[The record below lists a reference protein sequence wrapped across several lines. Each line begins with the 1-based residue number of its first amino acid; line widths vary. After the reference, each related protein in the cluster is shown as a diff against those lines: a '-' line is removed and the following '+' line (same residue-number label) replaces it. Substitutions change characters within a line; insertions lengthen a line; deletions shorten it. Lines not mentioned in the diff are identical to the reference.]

1 MPASRAALTRCVCE
15 ECIEKG
21 GYDERGAP
29 KGVLMA
35 ERSISAHVRRV
46 KAESAERAASTIA
59 GKLTVSSITDDL
71 SHLTLSMNPSQHP
84 SFASSMNNDLDRP
97 GPCNPPAVSVSVLSD
112 NLEQLKL
119 SDGMSVPPMT
129 TSRQAAS
136 ETASKPKHNRRTV
149 KALNILDNIESRIQR
164 CFRLSLHA
172 CSLDDA
178 GRELS
183 LLRTAMENVTGRV
196 VVVIERKK
204 AITTQIDD
212 LAAQFGSHQDTLQG
226 PVEINTGK
234 S

>member
-1 MPASRAALTRCVCE
+1 VCE

-59 GKLTVSSITDDL
+59 GKPTVSSITDDL
-71 SHLTLSMNPSQHP
+71 SHLTLAINPSQPP
-84 SFASSMNNDLDRP
+84 SFASSMNNNLDRP
-97 GPCNPPAVSVSVLSD
+97 GPCNPPAVSVSALSD
-112 NLEQLKL
+112 KLEHLKL

-129 TSRQAAS
+129 SR
-136 ETASKPKHNRRTV
+136 KPKHNRRTV

-172 CSLDDA
+172 CSFDDA

-183 LLRTAMENVTGRV
+183 SLRTAIENVTGRAD
-196 VVVIERKK
+196 VVIERKK
-204 AITTQIDD
+204 AITTQIDA
-212 LAAQFGSHQDTLQG
+212 LAAQFGSYQDTLHG

>member
-1 MPASRAALTRCVCE
+1 MCE

-35 ERSISAHVRRV
+35 ERSIPAHVRRV
-46 KAESAERAASTIA
+46 KAESAERAASTKA
-59 GKLTVSSITDDL
+59 GKPTVSSITDDL
-71 SHLTLSMNPSQHP
+71 GHLTLSMNPSQPP
-84 SFASSMNNDLDRP
+84 SFSSSTNNDLERP
-97 GPCNPPAVSVSVLSD
+97 GPCNPPAVSVSALSN
-112 NLEQLKL
+112 NLQQLKL
-119 SDGMSVPPMT
+119 SDGTPVPPMT

-149 KALNILDNIESRIQR
+149 KVLNILDNIESWIQR

-172 CSLDDA
+172 CSLDDV

-183 LLRTAMENVTGRV
+183 LLHTAMENVSGGV
-196 VVVIERKK
+196 DVVIERKK

-212 LAAQFGSHQDTLQG
+212 LTAQFGSHQDTLHG